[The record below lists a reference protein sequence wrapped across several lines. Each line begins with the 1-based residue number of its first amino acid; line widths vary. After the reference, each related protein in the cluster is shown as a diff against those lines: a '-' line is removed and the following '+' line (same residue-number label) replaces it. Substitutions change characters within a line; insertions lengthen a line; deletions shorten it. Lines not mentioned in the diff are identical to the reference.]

1 MNESRNDM
9 AVLKIEVI
17 VGTVDICGDYTGEH
31 TTILLMVC
39 PTVPEEHREEEGR
52 EGGGGVGGRGE
63 GGGERERESMII
75 SVLIQK

>member
-39 PTVPEEHREEEGR
+39 PTVPEKHREQEEK
-52 EGGGGVGGRGE
+52 EGGE
-63 GGGERERESMII
+63 
-75 SVLIQK
+75 